1 MPKELIEGEKTN
13 YKESSNDQPLQ
24 SVEEIMRIIQEA
36 MTPGEGSKSGGQ
48 AAVGGSLDPDDLE
61 FDVESEIDLSGDFVN
76 HV

>member
-13 YKESSNDQPLQ
+13 YEESSHDQPLQ

-36 MTPGEGSKSGGQ
+36 MTPGEGSKSEWQ
-48 AAVGGSLDPDDLE
+48 AAGGSLDPDDLE
-61 FDVESEIDLSGDFVN
+61 YDVDSEIDLSGDFVN